1 MNVQNV
7 SIKKLVPDNANPRVH
22 DEKNLSAIRASLE
35 AHGQVEPLVVQ
46 ANTMKVIGGN
56 GRLSVMKMLGETHVD
71 VVLLDVSDE
80 DARKLSISLNRSGE
94 LAGWDEQ
101 VLSQHIQAL
110 SQLGDEFDP
119 ISLGFSGEELEGLL
133 AQFDTDIDTL
143 GLAPPEESYVGQGG
157 PEIPEGAEPKAM
169 PNSSVRM
176 VQLFLNEE
184 TAPIFQM
191 WVNTLAKKHDT
202 DNITDTVYKTIQEA
216 AEDFAK

>member
-7 SIKKLVPDNANPRVH
+7 DIKKLVPDDANPRVH
-22 DEKNLSAIRASLE
+22 DDKNLAAISASLE

-46 ANTMKVIGGN
+46 ASSMKVIGGN
-56 GRLSVMKMLGETHVD
+56 GRLSVMKKLGNTHVQ

-101 VLSQHIQAL
+101 VLSSHIQAL
-110 SQLGDEFDP
+110 SALGDEFDAT
-119 ISLGFSGEELEGLL
+119 SLGFTGEELEGLL
-133 AQFDTDIDTL
+133 SQFETDL
-143 GLAPPEESYVGQGG
+143 ENLSLLPPEEGYVGQSG
-157 PEIPEGAEPKAM
+157 PELPHGTEPKDM

-191 WVNTLAKKHDT
+191 WVNTLSKKHDT

-216 AEDFAK
+216 AGDLK